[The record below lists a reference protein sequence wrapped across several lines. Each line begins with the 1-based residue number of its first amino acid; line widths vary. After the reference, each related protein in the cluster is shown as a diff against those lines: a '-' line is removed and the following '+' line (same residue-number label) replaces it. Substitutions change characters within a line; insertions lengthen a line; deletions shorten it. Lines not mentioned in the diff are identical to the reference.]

1 MACRAPNPRLADPT
15 QPATHALEPRLGQ
28 AYLAA
33 FAAVAQ
39 FSSSPFLPVRLGRL
53 ECDFVPGETLL
64 VRWNT
69 SIAARDA
76 FSEQEGAPTRL
87 TGESVYEIDQTGQ
100 LCSHTLQDLR
110 FGGRR
115 LLYPKPNPSPT
126 AHPNLTPA
134 LTLGL
139 TRARTRTLTLRPT
152 PTLPPSPPP

>member
-76 FSEQEGAPTRL
+76 FSDQEGAPTPL
-87 TGESVYEIDQTGQ
+87 TGESVYEIDPMGQ

-110 FGGRR
+110 FGGRWQAAPLPQAQPQPYR
-115 LLYPKPNPSPT
+115 SP
-126 AHPNLTPA
+126 
-134 LTLGL
+134 
-139 TRARTRTLTLRPT
+139 
-152 PTLPPSPPP
+152 

>member
-39 FSSSPFLPVRLGRL
+39 FSSSPFLPVRIGRL

-69 SIAARDA
+69 SIATREA
-76 FSEQEGAPTRL
+76 FSGQEGAPTRL
-87 TGESVYEIDQTGQ
+87 TGESVYEIDQAGQ

-110 FGGRR
+110 FGGRWQAAPLPQAQPQPYR
-115 LLYPKPNPSPT
+115 SP
-126 AHPNLTPA
+126 
-134 LTLGL
+134 
-139 TRARTRTLTLRPT
+139 
-152 PTLPPSPPP
+152 

>member
-1 MACRAPNPRLADPT
+1 MRI
-15 QPATHALEPRLGQ
+15 
-28 AYLAA
+28 
-33 FAAVAQ
+33 
-39 FSSSPFLPVRLGRL
+39 GRL

-69 SIAARDA
+69 SIATREA
-76 FSEQEGAPTRL
+76 FSGQEGAPTRL
-87 TGESVYEIDQTGQ
+87 TGESVYEIDQAGQ

-126 AHPNLTPA
+126 AHPNLTLA

-139 TRARTRTLTLRPT
+139 TRPRTRTLTLRPT
-152 PTLPPSPPP
+152 PTLPP

>member
-39 FSSSPFLPVRLGRL
+39 FSSSPFLPVRIGRL

-69 SIAARDA
+69 SIATREA
-76 FSEQEGAPTRL
+76 FSGQEGAPTRL
-87 TGESVYEIDQTGQ
+87 TGESVYEIDQAGQ

-115 LLYPKPNPSPT
+115 QEAPLPQAQPQPYRSP
-126 AHPNLTPA
+126 
-134 LTLGL
+134 
-139 TRARTRTLTLRPT
+139 
-152 PTLPPSPPP
+152 

>member
-53 ECDFVPGETLL
+53 ECDLVPGETLL
-64 VRWNT
+64 VRWKT

-139 TRARTRTLTLRPT
+139 TRPRSRTLTLRPT
-152 PTLPPSPPP
+152 PTLPP